1 MNRLFTKSGAKN
13 WRRPR
18 EDFFK
23 LLMEVQQNLAISAV
37 GHTSTDT
44 AIEPIMAPVMSASS
58 ELVT

>member
-18 EDFFK
+18 EDFCK

-37 GHTSTDT
+37 GYTSTDT
-44 AIEPIMAPVMSASS
+44 GANYGSSHSASS